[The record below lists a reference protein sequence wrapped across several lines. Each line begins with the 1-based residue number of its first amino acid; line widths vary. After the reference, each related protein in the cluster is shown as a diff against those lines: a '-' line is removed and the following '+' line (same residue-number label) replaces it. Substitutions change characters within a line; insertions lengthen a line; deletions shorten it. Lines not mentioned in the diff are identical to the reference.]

1 LCRQSAEAA
10 TSLCRRIRQ
19 AKRDLKPLN
28 VSVRIYSYDK
38 YSDSDFE
45 KIAEQAL
52 QDNLRGILIAP
63 TQVEAARRLVSSL
76 PAGFPFIYF
85 DSHIPKTGALSS
97 VIQDSRNS
105 GTVAA
110 RLMRLLVPGEEEVQI
125 LRFLPSDYH
134 LEQRIKGFCK
144 YFCGNGKKEIEI
156 LDIPGHYSGE
166 VLAEMLDTHFSGQ
179 FPRGIFVI
187 NSKIFEVA
195 DYLSNRGLGE
205 QVALVGYDLI
215 PQNIKFLKQG
225 VIDFLI
231 SQSPELQG
239 YTGLISLYRHLM
251 FQESIDLEIRLPI
264 EIITKENVDSYAS
277 TRSLDAFGQKVSMIY
292 SD

>member
-1 LCRQSAEAA
+1 
-10 TSLCRRIRQ
+10 
-19 AKRDLKPLN
+19 
-28 VSVRIYSYDK
+28 
-38 YSDSDFE
+38 
-45 KIAEQAL
+45 
-52 QDNLRGILIAP
+52 ILIAP